1 MIENFKSLLLL
12 LLLHFIA
19 QSTRA
24 LSDVNT
30 SLTSSGSLERG
41 SVFDS
46 LDTRFDP
53 SSILLLNLMTSM
65 NTSMTMMQTTMT
77 SINKALYILVDRV
90 ESLSDRVEALSNQT
104 NRRFDSIGKRFDEI
118 GKRFDSIGKRF
129 DEIGDSIGKGFD
141 EIGKRFDSIGKRFD
155 EIGDSIG
162 KGFDEI
168 DKRFDSIGKR
178 VDSIGDS
185 IGKRVDSIDEKFASM
200 DKRFDSMDKTLQEFL
215 SSTLTSRSVDLV
227 NACARKSVFLVTFSS
242 TNGGDLINNGSN
254 LIRHCSAFSYKPF
267 PSRDAVIVTSSH
279 CFSSVYNK
287 TSFLNKTPFVVFLSI
302 LDQHVRHECSVL
314 DFRGSPDDATILSC
328 PTLINIPGLSSSK
341 KARLSQLVAIT
352 GFARYDNSDSPFLA
366 LNVDFSRIVSIA
378 GPRFKL
384 QDGSVCV
391 SSDDEMIWPVH
402 PSGFVDSRVAHGISG
417 GPILDLKCGVIGI
430 ALGRTCSRGSYTNL
444 SGVDEFIMRNYALGA
459 P

>member
-1 MIENFKSLLLL
+1 
-12 LLLHFIA
+12 
-19 QSTRA
+19 
-24 LSDVNT
+24 
-30 SLTSSGSLERG
+30 
-41 SVFDS
+41 
-46 LDTRFDP
+46 
-53 SSILLLNLMTSM
+53 
-65 NTSMTMMQTTMT
+65 
-77 SINKALYILVDRV
+77 
-90 ESLSDRVEALSNQT
+90 
-104 NRRFDSIGKRFDEI
+104 
-118 GKRFDSIGKRF
+118 
-129 DEIGDSIGKGFD
+129 
-141 EIGKRFDSIGKRFD
+141 
-155 EIGDSIG
+155 
-162 KGFDEI
+162 
-168 DKRFDSIGKR
+168 
-178 VDSIGDS
+178 
-185 IGKRVDSIDEKFASM
+185 M

-227 NACARKSVFLVTFSS
+227 NACARKSVFLVTVSS
-242 TNGGDLINNGSN
+242 TNGGDLNENGSN

-267 PSRDAVIVTSSH
+267 PSRDSVIVTSSH

-352 GFARYDNSDSPFLA
+352 GFAPYDNSDSPFLA

-378 GPRFKL
+378 GPPHKL

>member
-129 DEIGDSIGKGFD
+129 DSIGDSIGKGFD
-141 EIGKRFDSIGKRFD
+141 EIG
-155 EIGDSIG
+155 
-162 KGFDEI
+162 
-168 DKRFDSIGKR
+168 KRFDSIGKR

-242 TNGGDLINNGSN
+242 TNGGDLNENGSN

-352 GFARYDNSDSPFLA
+352 GFAPYDNSDSPFLA

-378 GPRFKL
+378 GPPHKL

>member
-1 MIENFKSLLLL
+1 MIENFKSLLLLL

-118 GKRFDSIGKRF
+118 GKRFDEIGKRF

-141 EIGKRFDSIGKRFD
+141 EIG
-155 EIGDSIG
+155 
-162 KGFDEI
+162 
-168 DKRFDSIGKR
+168 KRFDSIGKR

-200 DKRFDSMDKTLQEFL
+200 DKRFDSLDKTLQELL

-242 TNGGDLINNGSN
+242 TNGGDLNENGSN